1 LSSHEEKLKVD
12 QLLVQMQSTLE
23 TLLMRIKQEAQ
34 QINGPENLAGGQYFL
49 LFNLGQKGTINAS
62 EVANMIGIT
71 SGAVTGMTD
80 KLVSMGLILRERSE
94 MDRRVVLFT
103 ITEKG
108 RETIKRIRDQRF
120 SRITEL
126 FRQISNSELETT
138 ISVFNKI
145 TDLLE
150 NSKNIR
156 RD

>member
-1 LSSHEEKLKVD
+1 LPSQDETRKD

-23 TLLMRIKQEAQ
+23 TLLMKIKHEAQ
-34 QINGPENLAGGQYFL
+34 QINGPEHLAGGQYFL
-49 LFNLGQKGTINAS
+49 LFNLCQKGTINAS

-94 MDRRVVLFT
+94 TDRRVVLFT

-120 SRITEL
+120 NRITEL

-150 NSKNIR
+150 NSKNK
-156 RD
+156 